1 MEWIQGAAASV
12 MSAIGFEDIVQD
24 TKKDDDKAQPAS
36 IAQTSASVATTPQGA
51 MMTKEQLRRFFEAG
65 AAMFAKTEVKLRL
78 QQAHEAGEVS
88 GDHSFLTLTSRQPSA
103 EALEG
108 VPESDH

>member
-51 MMTKEQLRRFFEAG
+51 MMTKVHPPLLAG
-65 AAMFAKTEVKLRL
+65 V
-78 QQAHEAGEVS
+78 AGIRMRS
-88 GDHSFLTLTSRQPSA
+88 SPK
-103 EALEG
+103 
-108 VPESDH
+108 